1 MLRLTLKNL
10 WAYKVRLT
18 LTGVAVVLGVA
29 FMAGTMVLT
38 DTMDR
43 TFDTMFETA
52 NAGTD
57 VVVRRPSPVESQQ
70 VQTRE
75 RVPAELVEKVGA
87 VKGVAVAKGAVTG
100 FAQLVQSDGTL
111 SSTRGGTV
119 TIGTNWID
127 DEDLNAFSLDSGR
140 SPRAGDEVVIDKATA
155 ETQGWAIGD
164 EVEVMAMGEPVK
176 LRLVGIA
183 GFGDIGGL
191 PGASLVAVD
200 DEVAQRYFAAPGYYD
215 SIVVR
220 AGEGVESEALR
231 SEIDSALGFGVYEVV
246 TGEADTADKKSK
258 FAENLGFFNTFLM
271 AFAFISLFV
280 GTFIIYNTFSILV
293 AQRTK
298 DNAMLR
304 AIGASRRQVRWAAL
318 CESAAVGVLAAGV
331 GLGLGVAMSFGLR
344 ALLGA
349 VGIDLPEGETV
360 VAMHTIVT
368 SFVVGVGVSVV
379 SAVGPV
385 IRASLVAPIAALR
398 GVASDRSAASFSR
411 AVVGILMTSVGG
423 LAFAGGV
430 IGAGENPLMLLA
442 LGTLAVFGGVFV
454 LGPVIA
460 RPIVVVLAIPV
471 TLLGGA
477 VGRIARDNAVRSP
490 KRTAATSSSLMVG
503 VALVGFITILAASA
517 KASVDEAIDKT
528 MRADF
533 VIESGAAGQG
543 GFSPELAARL
553 SQIPGV
559 EAVSTYRSSPAEVDG
574 KSVFLDSVNT
584 ATIDQLYDLEAVEGA
599 IGDVG
604 PGEIAINKNRAAE
617 SGTRIGD
624 TLKVRFSGGEV
635 MLKVAAIYRAQFPE
649 GGFLVDNSTLE
660 AHVTD
665 RYDKKVFVSMVD
677 TVSPEAARATIQGVT
692 SSYPNADIQDQAG
705 FKHDITSRIDSMLNL
720 VYGLLG
726 LAVLIALMGIANT
739 LALSVHE
746 RRREIGLLR
755 AVGMT
760 RGQVRS
766 AVRRE
771 SVLIALLGVVLGTV
785 LAVASA
791 WGIAHA
797 LKEDMPV
804 FEIPQSQ
811 LVVIAAMAAA
821 AGVLAAFGPARRA
834 SKLDVLDAI
843 AE

>member
-1 MLRLTLKNL
+1 MLRLTFTNL
-10 WAYKVRLT
+10 WAYKVRLA

-43 TFDTMFETA
+43 TFDAMFETA

-57 VVVRRPSPVESQQ
+57 VVVRQPSAVESQQ
-70 VQTRE
+70 VQMRE
-75 RVPAELVEKVGA
+75 RVPAELIGKVRTVE
-87 VKGVAVAKGAVTG
+87 GVAAAEGTVNG
-100 FAQLVQSDGTL
+100 FAQLVKADGTL

-119 TIGTNWID
+119 TIGANWIAD
-127 DEDLNAFSLDSGR
+127 ADLNPFSLDSGR
-140 SPRAGDEVVIDKATA
+140 PPQAADEVVIDKVTA
-155 ETQGWAIGD
+155 DAQGWTIGD
-164 EVEVMAMGEPVK
+164 EVKVLAMGQPVN
-176 LRLVGIA
+176 LHLVGIA
-183 GFGDIGGL
+183 SFGSIGGL
-191 PGASLVAVD
+191 PGASLVAVN
-200 DEVAQRYFAAPGYYD
+200 DEAAQRHFAAPGYYD
-215 SIVVR
+215 SIAVR
-220 AGEGVESEALR
+220 AVEGVEPEELR
-231 SEIDSALGFGVYEVV
+231 SGINAALGAGAYEVV
-246 TGEADTADKKSK
+246 TGEADTAEKQNK
-258 FAENLGFFNTFLM
+258 FAENLEFFNTFLM
-271 AFAFISLFV
+271 AFAFVSLFV

-318 CESAAVGVLAAGV
+318 CESAAVGVIAAGI

-349 VGIDLPEGETV
+349 AGIDLPDGETV
-360 VAMHTIVT
+360 VAMHTVVT
-368 SFVVGVGVSVV
+368 SLVVGVGVSVV

-385 IRASLVAPIAALR
+385 IRGSRVAPIAALR
-398 GVASDRSAASFSR
+398 GVASDKSAASLGR
-411 AVVGILMTSVGG
+411 TVVGILMTSAGG
-423 LAFAGGV
+423 LAFTAGV
-430 IGAGENPLMLLA
+430 IGAGDSPLMLLA
-442 LGTLAVFGGVFV
+442 LGTVTVFLGVFV

-460 RPIVVVLAIPV
+460 RPVVGVLAVPV
-471 TLLGGA
+471 RLLGGA

-490 KRTAATSSSLMVG
+490 KRTAATSSALMVG
-503 VALVGFITILAASA
+503 VALVGFITILAAST
-517 KASVDEAIDKT
+517 KASVNEAIDKT

-533 VIESGAAGQG
+533 LVESGAAGEG

-553 SQIPGV
+553 RQVPGV

-574 KSVFLDSVNT
+574 KPVMLDSVNM
-584 ATIDQLYDLEAVEGA
+584 ATIDQLYDLEVVEGA
-599 IGDVG
+599 ITDVG
-604 PGEIAINKNRAAE
+604 AGAIAVNKNRSADT
-617 SGTRIGD
+617 GTGVGD
-624 TLKVRFSGGEV
+624 TVKVRFAGGEAE
-635 MLKVAAIYRAQFPE
+635 LKVTAIYKAQFPE

-665 RYDKKVFVSMVD
+665 QYDKKVFVSMDD
-677 TVSPEAARATIQGVT
+677 TVSLEAARTSIESVT

-705 FKHDITSRIDSMLNL
+705 FKYDITSRIDSMLNL

-766 AVRRE
+766 AVRWE
-771 SVLIALLGVVLGTV
+771 SVLIALLGVALGTV

-791 WGIAHA
+791 WGIVHA
-797 LKEDMPV
+797 LKEDVPV
-804 FEIPQSQ
+804 FEIPQTQ